1 MQSLSS
7 LFCLQR
13 QYLGNDNNA
22 QFVRGPIVTGLS
34 RLSPRAINNV
44 VWTVATKR
52 IKIRSFSMAGFHS
65 ESNYPSA

>member
-1 MQSLSS
+1 MAKDNT
-7 LFCLQR
+7 
-13 QYLGNDNNA
+13 YLANNNNA
-22 QFVRGPIVTGLS
+22 QFVRGPIVTALS

-52 IKIRSFSMAGFHS
+52 NKIRSFTLAGFHS